1 MKNKIIGAVYLTVCF
16 LMCLIP
22 SVGMTIARTDHTTE
36 NRQMAKL
43 PKLKKDGKMNITYL
57 QELGA
62 WFEDH
67 FAFRNVLVTADSN
80 IQVKVFSVSNMD
92 SVITGKNGW
101 MYYTDT
107 LYDFLGE
114 NTMSDRELFNVTNNL
129 SLMQRYVQERGAK
142 FLFTVAPNKNSLYGE
157 NMPYYY
163 SKKVSKTKNISLLT
177 PQLEK
182 MQISYADLFSPFQQQ
197 DEILY
202 LKRDSHWNNKGA
214 VLAYNTIL
222 DRLKKPHE
230 TYESV
235 PSLRKKEEIGD
246 LNSMVYPLGAEP
258 EWNDTY
264 QKQTNYH
271 YVNQVSSVEDA
282 WIETENSKGKGYV
295 LMFRDSFGNTL
306 LPLFADTYEK
316 GYFSKGIPYQIET
329 YMNQYQPDTVIVE
342 KVERNLDELATQ
354 PPLMAG
360 PEVTEKIEVQ
370 TKKTKTTLSLAES
383 ENDTSFWKV
392 EGQIDSSSIA
402 DDSKIFIRFTE
413 DGISRTYEAF
423 TVTKDGNDDG
433 FLLYLPKDEIQKD
446 SVTLEVIVKT
456 NDHYN
461 TVKSMQAE
469 TKK

>member
-1 MKNKIIGAVYLTVCF
+1 MAQNRSGT
-16 LMCLIP
+16 IP
-22 SVGMTIARTDHTTE
+22 I
-36 NRQMAKL
+36 
-43 PKLKKDGKMNITYL
+43 
-57 QELGA
+57 
-62 WFEDH
+62 
-67 FAFRNVLVTADSN
+67 RN
-80 IQVKVFSVSNMD
+80 
-92 SVITGKNGW
+92 
-101 MYYTDT
+101 
-107 LYDFLGE
+107 
-114 NTMSDRELFNVTNNL
+114 
-129 SLMQRYVQERGAK
+129 
-142 FLFTVAPNKNSLYGE
+142 
-157 NMPYYY
+157 
-163 SKKVSKTKNISLLT
+163 
-177 PQLEK
+177 
-182 MQISYADLFSPFQQQ
+182 
-197 DEILY
+197 
-202 LKRDSHWNNKGA
+202 
-214 VLAYNTIL
+214 
-222 DRLKKPHE
+222 
-230 TYESV
+230 
-235 PSLRKKEEIGD
+235 
-246 LNSMVYPLGAEP
+246 
-258 EWNDTY
+258 
-264 QKQTNYH
+264 
-271 YVNQVSSVEDA
+271 
-282 WIETENSKGKGYV
+282 
-295 LMFRDSFGNTL
+295 
-306 LPLFADTYEK
+306 TYEK

-461 TVKSMQAE
+461 TVKSMQAG